1 MRSSNVDD
9 CDPSIRN
16 EYPYIIEKYSSI
28 TIELEDNIKLAA
40 TIWMPKNRNEE
51 LRKEEKFASILQ
63 YLPYRKSDFTSHR
76 DEIRLKYLSGFG
88 YVSIR
93 VDIRGTGNSQGIF
106 DDEYSEQEQSDGLKI
121 LKWIEKQ
128 EWSNGK
134 VVMYGKSWGGINGL
148 QIGYLQPNNLYGIIS
163 AYSTDDRY
171 SDDTHYYGGCLAAQ
185 EALAW
190 STQMLIWLSLPPHP
204 SYQGGIDENSHLF
217 NIWKE
222 RLNNLI
228 PLDSYWIKH
237 ENRDEYWRS
246 GSVCED
252 YSKILCPVLLI
263 GGFADLYTDTVFR
276 LINKLKCPKRAILG
290 PWGHE
295 WPDIAYPGPQI
306 GFLLEIVQWL
316 DYYIKGIDN
325 DYNKKEIISIYK
337 LNPNIDELHSI
348 VKQRKG
354 KWIHF
359 NYIPFYPNEHLQ
371 RNDYFTNEN
380 QQINQKQIKYY
391 LSFGF
396 LTTEPISNN
405 LFPNKISF
413 SSPQQTGISSGNLC
427 GLGYLHHP
435 SNPIDQREDDGRSLC
450 FDSLPL
456 TDDYELFGFPTVKL
470 NISSSSQVGLICVRL
485 CMIDQNTSS
494 SILIAR
500 GVLNLT
506 HYQSHEHPKL
516 LNINQ
521 IYNIEVTLSGVCVCL
536 PAGCRLRLA
545 LSTSYW
551 PIVWPSSQLATLT
564 IHLNESSP
572 CILTLP
578 CLTDKYSTRD
588 DFALPEVGQGI
599 QLKQLRQS
607 SSDRFR
613 IFNEVNETIV
623 LKINK
628 DYGSI
633 EYPDG
638 LIWDERLES
647 IYQIKEN
654 DPQSARIEI
663 LRYLK
668 YYFKDESSIKV
679 DIQTKSIMFTQQSP
693 STYQII
699 HQLDIKNNDQ
709 PFFNKTFNLSF
720 PRIYN

>member
-1 MRSSNVDD
+1 M
-9 CDPSIRN
+9 
-16 EYPYIIEKYSSI
+16 
-28 TIELEDNIKLAA
+28 
-40 TIWMPKNRNEE
+40 
-51 LRKEEKFASILQ
+51 
-63 YLPYRKSDFTSHR
+63 
-76 DEIRLKYLSGFG
+76 
-88 YVSIR
+88 
-93 VDIRGTGNSQGIF
+93 
-106 DDEYSEQEQSDGLKI
+106 
-121 LKWIEKQ
+121 
-128 EWSNGK
+128 
-134 VVMYGKSWGGINGL
+134 
-148 QIGYLQPNNLYGIIS
+148 
-163 AYSTDDRY
+163 
-171 SDDTHYYGGCLAAQ
+171 
-185 EALAW
+185 
-190 STQMLIWLSLPPHP
+190 
-204 SYQGGIDENSHLF
+204 
-217 NIWKE
+217 
-222 RLNNLI
+222 
-228 PLDSYWIKH
+228 
-237 ENRDEYWRS
+237 
-246 GSVCED
+246 
-252 YSKILCPVLLI
+252 ILCPVLLI

-306 GFLLEIVQWL
+306 GFLLEIVKWL

-325 DYNKKEIISIYK
+325 GYDKKEIISIYK

-354 KWIHF
+354 KWIHL
-359 NYIPFYPNEHLQ
+359 NDILFYPNEHLQ

-391 LSFGF
+391 LSFGS

-413 SSPQQTGISSGNLC
+413 LSPQQTGISCGNLC
-427 GLGYLHHP
+427 GLGYVHHP
-435 SNPIDQREDDGRSLC
+435 SNAIDQREDDGRSLC

-456 TDDYELFGFPTVKL
+456 TNDYELFGFPTVKL
-470 NISSSSQVGLICVRL
+470 NLSSSSQVGLICVHL

-506 HYQSHEHPKL
+506 HHQSHEHPKL

-521 IYNIEVTLSGVCVCL
+521 IYNIEVTLSGICVCL

-564 IHLNESSP
+564 
-572 CILTLP
+572 
-578 CLTDKYSTRD
+578 
-588 DFALPEVGQGI
+588 
-599 QLKQLRQS
+599 QS

-613 IFNEVNETIV
+613 IFNKVNQTII
-623 LKINK
+623 LQINE
-628 DYGSI
+628 DDGSI

-638 LIWDERLES
+638 LIWDERSES
-647 IYQIKEN
+647 VYQIKN
-654 DPQSARIEI
+654 NNPQLARIEI

-668 YYFKDESSIKV
+668 YYFKNESSIKV
-679 DIQTKSIMFTQQSP
+679 DIQTESIMFTQQSP

-699 HQLDIKNNDQ
+699 HQLDITNNDQ